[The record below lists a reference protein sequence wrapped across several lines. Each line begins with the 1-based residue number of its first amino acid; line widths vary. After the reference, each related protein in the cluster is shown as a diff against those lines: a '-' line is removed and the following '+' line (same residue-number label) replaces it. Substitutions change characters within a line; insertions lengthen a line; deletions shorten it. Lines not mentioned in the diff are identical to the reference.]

1 MDSSHFVLLTGIAV
15 ELPQDTTDELDS
27 FKLLFGDDIIDYNVA
42 EKKRER
48 DIACNARRTK
58 KDCWWSSQRDC
69 ACIVQI
75 SLLSSLSQWTL
86 ITLEHR
92 ERVKVLSQQLNMK
105 TIKYGKKDCL
115 IFAISSVGQSISQLD
130 QVKWTNEISSEL
142 KKINYIFPKLN
153 LRGYLGKIFGT
164 EHLPQQFWRS
174 NDFCILTFW
183 CKLWRRE
190 FWNSPWHIS
199 NWKSQ
204 VKTSTN
210 TAFYV
215 IKYFLSIFVCLMLL
229 LMEFI
234 WFLMVFEGFWQ

>member
-1 MDSSHFVLLTGIAV
+1 MMA
-15 ELPQDTTDELDS
+15 S
-27 FKLLFGDDIIDYNVA
+27 FK
-42 EKKRER
+42 KP
-48 DIACNARRTK
+48 
-58 KDCWWSSQRDC
+58 
-69 ACIVQI
+69 
-75 SLLSSLSQWTL
+75 WTL
-86 ITLEHR
+86 KTLTFHCC
-92 ERVKVLSQQLNMK
+92 KFIIKALSQQLNMK

-210 TAFYV
+210 TAFYA

-229 LMEFI
+229 LMEFT
-234 WFLMVFEGFWQ
+234 WFLMVLDGFWGLLTVISMTGTYWLIITCIL